1 MWRKLRAARIVKI
14 IIDENLPRS
23 WREYLLPH
31 GIDAIHWRDIGNA
44 GDADEVIFD
53 YACEHEMV
61 ICTQDLD
68 FTRILALRGANLPS
82 IIQLRVDCP
91 IPEAVGTMLLEVLK
105 NHGTQLK
112 DGCLITID
120 SKRHRLRLLPL
131 H

>member
-1 MWRKLRAARIVKI
+1 
-14 IIDENLPRS
+14 
-23 WREYLLPH
+23 
-31 GIDAIHWRDIGNA
+31 
-44 GDADEVIFD
+44 
-53 YACEHEMV
+53 MV

-68 FTRILALRGANLPS
+68 FTRILALRDANLPN

-91 IPEAVGTMLLEVLK
+91 IPEAVGKMLLEVIK

-112 DGCLITID
+112 DGYLITID

>member
-1 MWRKLRAARIVKI
+1 M
-14 IIDENLPRS
+14 P
-23 WREYLLPH
+23 Y
-31 GIDAIHWRDIGNA
+31 GINAIHWLDIGSA
-44 GDADEVIFD
+44 GDPDEVIFE

-91 IPEAVGTMLLEVLK
+91 LPEVIGTMLLEVLK
-105 NHGTQLK
+105 NYGIQLEE
-112 DGCLITID
+112 GCLITID

>member
-1 MWRKLRAARIVKI
+1 VKI

-68 FTRILALRGANLPS
+68 FTRILALRGVNLPS
-82 IIQLRVDCP
+82 IVQLRVDCP
-91 IPEAVGTMLLEVLK
+91 LPEVVA
-105 NHGTQLK
+105 Q
-112 DGCLITID
+112 CY
-120 SKRHRLRLLPL
+120 
-131 H
+131 

>member
-1 MWRKLRAARIVKI
+1 MNILL
-14 IIDENLPRS
+14 DENLPRN
-23 WREYLLPH
+23 WRDYLLPY
-31 GIDAIHWRDIGNA
+31 GIHAIHWRDIGNA

-53 YACEHEMV
+53 YASENDMV

-91 IPEAVGTMLLEVLK
+91 LPNIIGSMLLEVLK
-105 NHGTQLK
+105 NYDKQLRE
-112 DGCLITID
+112 GCLITID
-120 SKRHRLRLLPL
+120 LKRHRIRLLPL